1 MQENETKVSNLEPE
15 KQQNTN
21 AKEEKLKK
29 KENVEKGK
37 KIAEKRRVR
46 RKAKRLAEAN
56 TRMKMLRKLLVIMLV
71 FLLVI
76 YFVLKIVYETGRF
89 TIVLDSASDM
99 KGALIMYANK
109 DEKISRR
116 TLQAD
121 VLDFMTNIS
130 GDWIPENI
138 NDEADGGHNGD
149 NYIAY
154 TFYVEN
160 VSDETIHYWYRIY
173 IDDVIKNVD
182 EAMRVAIYLNGNK
195 TVYAKKNRSTGKPEK
210 NTVAFKDEEN
220 VMLEQRKNFKPGD
233 VDKFTIVIWIEGDDP
248 QCIDDLIG
256 GEMKMHMTITEE
268 HIVNTNYGFKVDLD
282 DKSALIDKDTGKTKN
297 DTSTLDFTIGYSGN
311 FENTKI
317 CVSLYRR
324 KYDEIYSYGYE
335 MVDLADYVSTE
346 LTSTSTEK
354 EYLVTDLVQ
363 ASQNYTLTL
372 KQGLKTGTYKIRFSL
387 YDNDTLITSVDKPII
402 IK

>member
-1 MQENETKVSNLEPE
+1 
-15 KQQNTN
+15 
-21 AKEEKLKK
+21 
-29 KENVEKGK
+29 
-37 KIAEKRRVR
+37 
-46 RKAKRLAEAN
+46 
-56 TRMKMLRKLLVIMLV
+56 MKP
-71 FLLVI
+71 
-76 YFVLKIVYETGRF
+76 GRF
-89 TIVLDSASDM
+89 TIVMDSASDM

-195 TVYAKKNRSTGKPEK
+195 TINAKKNRSTGKPEK

-268 HIVNTNYGFKVDLD
+268 HI
-282 DKSALIDKDTGKTKN
+282 
-297 DTSTLDFTIGYSGN
+297 
-311 FENTKI
+311 
-317 CVSLYRR
+317 
-324 KYDEIYSYGYE
+324 
-335 MVDLADYVSTE
+335 
-346 LTSTSTEK
+346 
-354 EYLVTDLVQ
+354 
-363 ASQNYTLTL
+363 
-372 KQGLKTGTYKIRFSL
+372 KQE
-387 YDNDTLITSVDKPII
+387 
-402 IK
+402 